1 MKVITVVGNKPME
14 LNIRNENDH
23 RIPFIKIALKQRLI
37 SFIDEGLE
45 WVIMSGQM
53 GIELWAAQVIAELKE
68 EYPIKLGIF
77 PPFLEYESRWPDVY
91 QETFLQIIEQADFY
105 QPLYNETYKAPYQF
119 INKDVWFIEKTDG
132 CLALVDEE
140 YPGSVM
146 YILDKMKK
154 AAETSNYSI
163 WYITPNDLE
172 DIVRDQQEYNE
183 SHLD

>member
-1 MKVITVVGNKPME
+1 ME

>member
-91 QETFLQIIEQADFY
+91 QEAFLQIIEQADFY
-105 QPLYNETYKAPYQF
+105 QPLYNEPYKAPYQF

-140 YPGSVM
+140 YPGSAG

-172 DIVRDQQEYNE
+172 DIVRDQQEYDA